1 MFKKFFA
8 QKPIDTEIDRVIA
21 YLSKQSPDSESY
33 VKASDN
39 LKVLYEGRKNE
50 FRISPDTIVLAVTN
64 LIGIILIVKQEE
76 FNIVTSKAIGFIIKP
91 KA

>member
-8 QKPIDTEIDRVIA
+8 QKPIDKEIDRVIS
-21 YLSKQSPDSESY
+21 YLGMLSPDSENY
-33 VKASDN
+33 VTASDN
-39 LKVLYEGRKNE
+39 LKALYEGRKNQ
-50 FRISPDTIVLAVTN
+50 FRVSPDTIVLAVTN
-64 LIGIILIVKQEE
+64 LIGILMIIRQEE